1 MKSPGIGLFSIEDYI
16 LIVYLDA
23 NFFLLLLKL
32 IKDRTLLLFILML
45 KDAIWVLF
53 QETAYIK
60 TMCEVCFN
68 CTLNNWNPKWD
79 LFGNAKF

>member
-32 IKDRTLLLFILML
+32 IKDR
-45 KDAIWVLF
+45 
-53 QETAYIK
+53 YIIIIHTYGK
-60 TMCEVCFN
+60 GCYLSSVSRN
-68 CTLNNWNPKWD
+68 GLHQNYV
-79 LFGNAKF
+79 